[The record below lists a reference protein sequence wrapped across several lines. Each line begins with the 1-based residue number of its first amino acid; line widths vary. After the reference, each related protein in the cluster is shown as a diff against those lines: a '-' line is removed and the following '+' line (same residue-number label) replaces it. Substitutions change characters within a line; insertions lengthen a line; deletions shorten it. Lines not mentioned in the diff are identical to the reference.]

1 MSYLPFSLWEKMAE
15 GRMRD
20 EQEKDVQPR
29 EKATR
34 SVALCPS
41 PQPSPKGRGSRRF
54 GPHPDPSVLLVR
66 P

>member
-34 SVALCPS
+34 SVAL
-41 PQPSPKGRGSRRF
+41 
-54 GPHPDPSVLLVR
+54 
-66 P
+66 